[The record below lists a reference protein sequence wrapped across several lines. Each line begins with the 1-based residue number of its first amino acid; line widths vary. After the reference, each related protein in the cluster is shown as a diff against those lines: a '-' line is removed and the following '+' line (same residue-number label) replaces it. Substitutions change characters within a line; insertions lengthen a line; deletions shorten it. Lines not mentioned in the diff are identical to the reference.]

1 MIIDKNG
8 NISVITQ
15 EKASPIELVKKI
27 GGFVS

>member
-27 GGFVS
+27 RLVS